1 MFPSSCFRC
10 GPVRDSNRMIEKEGR
25 HIWVINQFKVLKSA
39 GFTPDLL
46 PSTPSSSNGA
56 KATPLSNAPPETPSK
71 KRPAQNDDDTTN
83 GGTPLSS
90 SNSFGASSSASSAKR
105 SLFDGA
111 MAQPVRSSSTPS
123 ASSAPQFI
131 AERAT
136 HKISD
141 LNPYQNKYTIRA
153 RCVHRGELAE
163 RSTSRWQG
171 HVFSVVLQDKS
182 GDIRATGFSEFARKF
197 HPMFK
202 EGAVYYVSHAQVRL
216 ELTHVSISSKTQN
229 CFLFRKVKPIHNR
242 KFNTT
247 SHNYELGF
255 NQNTVV
261 VECKRSS
268 ADIPSVLYTFVKIAE
283 VVESKQEGD
292 TIDLIGICT
301 AVEEVKE
308 VRYLNL
314 NF

>member
-1 MFPSSCFRC
+1 MTSEAAMSLSAGVVSSHLKRGLLPPEDRSVLRVLGTKEIDKEKVRLAVTDGKDRFTSALLVVGEGVFLPEKDDVVDFRYFLCSYLSVLVDPSHHLFPSSCFRC

-56 KATPLSNAPPETPSK
+56 KASSLSNAPPETPSK
-71 KRPAQNDDDTTN
+71 KRPAQNDDGTSN

-90 SNSFGASSSASSAKR
+90 SNSFGASSSVSSAKR

-123 ASSAPQFI
+123 TSSAPQFI
-131 AERAT
+131 PERAT

-182 GDIRATGFSEFARKF
+182 GDIRATGFSEFAKKF

-216 ELTHVSISSKTQN
+216 N
-229 CFLFRKVKPIHNR
+229 
-242 KFNTT
+242 
-247 SHNYELGF
+247 
-255 NQNTVV
+255 
-261 VECKRSS
+261 
-268 ADIPSVLYTFVKIAE
+268 
-283 VVESKQEGD
+283 
-292 TIDLIGICT
+292 
-301 AVEEVKE
+301 
-308 VRYLNL
+308 
-314 NF
+314 